1 MNEIVKKK
9 ISEITE
15 VATSLTGL
23 ITIGVNANNE
33 SVQIP
38 LQLMVDALV
47 AAQGA
52 AATAEDAATEAN
64 EAADRAEN
72 VRVQAVEMIAHDAAA
87 PTPEIHSGSIK
98 TYEFSTGG
106 ECAFIT
112 GGAVTVEAGDKMS
125 AAFTEPS
132 TWVYTYHNVLKRKA
146 DLSLIGDIEAVLDII
161 IEIQESIIG
170 ES

>member
-1 MNEIVKKK
+1 MNELVKKK

-23 ITIGVNANNE
+23 ITIGVDANNE

-38 LQLMVDALV
+38 LQLIVDALV

-72 VRVQAVEMIAHDAAA
+72 VRVPAVEMIAHDAAA
-87 PTPEIHSGSIK
+87 PTPEIPPDQSK
-98 TYEFSTGG
+98 TYEFSKGG
-106 ECAFIT
+106 ECAWIT
-112 GGAVTVEAGDKMS
+112 GGAVTVEVGDMVS

-132 TWVYTYHNVLKRKA
+132 TWVYTYQNVLKRKA
-146 DLSLIGDIEAVLDII
+146 DLSLVGDIEAVLDVI